1 LDSAVCSFAK
11 KWEVFVATFALS
23 ARERECRDLGFLQG
37 ENENLKVL
45 N

>member
-11 KWEVFVATFALS
+11 KREVFVATFVLS
-23 ARERECRDLGFLQG
+23 ARERKCRDLGFLQG
-37 ENENLKVL
+37 ENEKLKVL